1 MDMTDNELLDR
12 FFETAR
18 QMEIADDGFTERV
31 MRRVP
36 SRNTQTLSR
45 LWTVFCVALGVLL
58 FVLLRGW
65 EVMAYGLLMLVN
77 TPPTHQQLLMFAA
90 SAGVIGV
97 LAIAELLGRERYSM
111 L

>member
-1 MDMTDNELLDR
+1 
-12 FFETAR
+12 
-18 QMEIADDGFTERV
+18 MEIADDGFTERV

-97 LAIAELLGRERYSM
+97 LAIVELLGRERYSM

>member
-97 LAIAELLGRERYSM
+97 LAIVELLGRERYSM